1 MPPENELAD
10 VPVVDHISD
19 SKALQLA
26 AKTFI
31 NFGCLV
37 IKSVFE
43 NNFIEQAYAE
53 YMKEHRD
60 HFLEGGLNNDLYVG
74 DRRIMIPLHLKGVFN
89 SPDFYA
95 NPRVYP
101 LMNFLLGNDVI
112 LNSLGSVVSLPGAKE
127 QHIHIDYPNIYTAL
141 ETYNSDMSW
150 IGKAPP
156 YAVTMG
162 IPLIPMNPETGCT
175 RFWPGSHLDPH
186 SSLDNPID
194 LYADAGSCVL
204 FGVFSSL
211 LSRPCTS
218 GRRWR
223 YFSSVS
229 SSKASFAAISACARK
244 VSRTR
249 AARVSAAFDAAHQCG
264 GAGPACAEG
273 GLERLPSWS

>member
-43 NNFIEQAYAE
+43 NNFIEQTYAE

-60 HFLEGGLNNDLYVG
+60 HFLEGGLNNDLCVG

-175 RFWPGSHLDPH
+175 RFWSGSHLDPH
-186 SSLDNPID
+186 YSLDNPID

-204 FGVFSSL
+204 FDYRIAHCGLANTSQQIRPL
-211 LSRPCTS
+211 LYNVYSRPWFRDS
-218 GRRWR
+218 LN
-223 YFSSVS
+223 FHKHDPLVVS
-229 SSKASFAAISACARK
+229 SELVSQIPEEHRHLVDWMLDAKTRGAINA
-244 VSRTR
+244 
-249 AARVSAAFDAAHQCG
+249 
-264 GAGPACAEG
+264 
-273 GLERLPSWS
+273 